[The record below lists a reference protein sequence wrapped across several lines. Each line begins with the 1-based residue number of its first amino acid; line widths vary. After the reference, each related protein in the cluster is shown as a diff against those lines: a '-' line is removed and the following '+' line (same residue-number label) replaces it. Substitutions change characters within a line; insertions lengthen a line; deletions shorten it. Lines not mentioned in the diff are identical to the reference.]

1 MTHLIVIA
9 HRGTALSTRGA
20 NLGTGAAGMNVHI
33 GAASHRVGTDLTNI
47 RASLQQ
53 RDVGRIGVRATFRKA
68 VRYGLD
74 TDFMTRA
81 ACTDA

>member
-20 NLGTGAAGMNVHI
+20 NLGTGAAGMNVHV
-33 GAASHRVGTDLTNI
+33 GAASHRVGTGLANI
-47 RASLQQ
+47 RACLHQ
-53 RDVGRIGVRATFRKA
+53 RDVGRLGVRAAFRKA
-68 VRYGLD
+68 VRNGLH